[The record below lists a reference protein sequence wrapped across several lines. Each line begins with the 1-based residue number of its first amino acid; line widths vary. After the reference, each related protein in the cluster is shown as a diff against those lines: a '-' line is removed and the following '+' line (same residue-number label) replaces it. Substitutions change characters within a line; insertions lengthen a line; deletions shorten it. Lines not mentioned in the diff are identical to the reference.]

1 MTRRPMSL
9 QTRLMT
15 AVIGFVSLIL
25 VIVAVITSATLGSTL
40 EDQLDNKVKSYA
52 ATIRDGIV
60 ERVAPSEATVDNILP
75 LLNTRVP
82 GLLLSLGSPV
92 AGPSGVTFQE
102 SRGAL
107 NSTPQSLTPEQL
119 QRLYGTVALGTPA
132 TV

>member
-52 ATIRDGIV
+52 ATIRDRIV
-60 ERVAPSEATVDNILP
+60 EGSRHPRPPSTTSCIAWTPCPGCCCRSAAPSRDRAA
-75 LLNTRVP
+75 
-82 GLLLSLGSPV
+82 SPSRTA
-92 AGPSGVTFQE
+92 AG
-102 SRGAL
+102 R
-107 NSTPQSLTPEQL
+107 
-119 QRLYGTVALGTPA
+119 
-132 TV
+132 